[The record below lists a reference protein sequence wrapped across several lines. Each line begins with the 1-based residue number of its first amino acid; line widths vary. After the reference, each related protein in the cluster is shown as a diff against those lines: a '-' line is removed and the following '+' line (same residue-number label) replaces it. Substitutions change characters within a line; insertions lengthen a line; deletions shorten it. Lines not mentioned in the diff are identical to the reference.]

1 MCIKGDFG
9 RACKFFEKCHTLY
22 NQLCLKEEEIEARAH
37 YGIASAHLMFEKFSN
52 SLQTTDPGHVEVS
65 YPKWLP
71 MSVSM
76 ANLLQAI
83 VEWKENRHFSEQE
96 EDQSNDLTT

>member
-52 SLQTTDPGHVEVS
+52 SLQTTDPGHVE
-65 YPKWLP
+65 
-71 MSVSM
+71 
-76 ANLLQAI
+76 AI